1 MPQPDAEVQ
10 IPRPVVPNPAPGND
24 APEPPAA
31 QQARELT
38 AEEKLEVN
46 VWVVS
51 TRIIRMVFI
60 VFFPFSFFGG
70 LFSFHIFLISLDCD
84 VFVILHVA
92 GLCNVIMYRRLSL
105 WASGVCCWFYP
116 VCTLGFL
123 VVTSFVVR
131 FLGYTLELFC
141 TVCDLLVIVNRVN
154 DFYVYTVVVWIGLL
168 WPVRQI
174 VICLLLSWR
183 DSLSKVSVW
192 WSWLLNVVWPVK
204 NVIYL
209 LLS

>member
-1 MPQPDAEVQ
+1 MPLNTPSPLSLWSAPRRKVELPIFSHEFSAKNTSLFYCICVLYVLYFILFIFRMPQLDAEVQ

-24 APEPPAA
+24 APEPPVA

-60 VFFPFSFFGG
+60 VFFLFLFLGGCFLFIFSW
-70 LFSFHIFLISLDCD
+70 SSLVCD

-105 WASGVCCWFYP
+105 GASGVC
-116 VCTLGFL
+116 
-123 VVTSFVVR
+123 
-131 FLGYTLELFC
+131 
-141 TVCDLLVIVNRVN
+141 LLVLSSMSFGVSCCYFPRSWVFALYIRIIL
-154 DFYVYTVVVWIGLL
+154 Y
-168 WPVRQI
+168 
-174 VICLLLSWR
+174 CL
-183 DSLSKVSVW
+183 
-192 WSWLLNVVWPVK
+192 
-204 NVIYL
+204 
-209 LLS
+209 